1 MTIENTSLRYAI
13 GYMTATVI
21 KFVLRLMRIYN
32 ILTAP
37 RMSFNRCLNDL
48 EYNCTTG
55 IRQGLTRIT
64 KQTEM

>member
-37 RMSFNRCLNDL
+37 RMSFNRGLNDL
-48 EYNCTTG
+48 KYKLYYQNQTG
-55 IRQGLTRIT
+55 LNEDF
-64 KQTEM
+64 KAN